1 MSSIEN
7 EKLAYVCSP
16 YRGNIIKRIR
26 NVWYARK
33 MTKQAI
39 IEGYIPITPHLF
51 LTQVLN
57 DRKPIE
63 RAKGLALGKSIL
75 KACEVV
81 LVGEKYGIS
90 EGMKAEISMAE
101 KYGKKI
107 IRIQDVIVI
116 GCSGSGGAYHA

>member
-1 MSSIEN
+1 MNSIEN

-26 NVWYARK
+26 NVRYARK
-33 MTKQAI
+33 LTKQAI
-39 IEGYIPITPHLF
+39 VEGYTPITPHLF
-51 LTQVLN
+51 LTQVLD

-63 RAKGLALGKSIL
+63 RAKGLALGESIL

-90 EGMKAEISMAE
+90 EGMKSEISMAE

-107 IRIQDVIVI
+107 IRLQDVIVI
-116 GCSGSGGAYHA
+116 GCSGIGRVYHP

>member
-1 MSSIEN
+1 MNSIEN

-26 NVWYARK
+26 NVRYARK
-33 MTKQAI
+33 LTKQAI
-39 IEGYIPITPHLF
+39 AEGYIPITPHLF

-63 RAKGLALGKSIL
+63 RAKGLALGESIL
-75 KACEVV
+75 KTCEVI

-90 EGMKAEISMAE
+90 EGMKSEISMAE

-107 IRIQDVIVI
+107 IRLQDVIVI
-116 GCSGSGGAYHA
+116 GCSGIGRVYHP

>member
-1 MSSIEN
+1 MNSIEN

-26 NVWYARK
+26 NVRYARK
-33 MTKQAI
+33 LTKQAI
-39 IEGYIPITPHLF
+39 AEGYIPITPHLF

-63 RAKGLALGKSIL
+63 RAKGLALGESIL
-75 KACEVV
+75 KTCEVV

-90 EGMKAEISMAE
+90 EGMKSEISMAE

-107 IRIQDVIVI
+107 IRLQDVIVI
-116 GCSGSGGAYHA
+116 GCSGIGRVYHP